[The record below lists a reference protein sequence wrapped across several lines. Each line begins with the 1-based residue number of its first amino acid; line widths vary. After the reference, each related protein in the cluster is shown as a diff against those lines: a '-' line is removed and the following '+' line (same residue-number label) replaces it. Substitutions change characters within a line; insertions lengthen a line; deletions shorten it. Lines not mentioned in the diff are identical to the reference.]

1 MSFNDRFILPSL
13 VPFLVINF
21 SESFSLS
28 IQNGTKQQYNL
39 SFIGHYTNG
48 NKSTKY
54 HSYIKPNNH
63 YWLKVN
69 VTKNTPFKLL
79 REILWETSVTSL
91 LIYFCLATTTVPS
104 ITKERKEKSKAKKP
118 KKIKMSIDVLKN
130 LQIKANVQLVRTCVL
145 VKYLEHHRRKRRLPD
160 RPATYLN
167 DLGKRIEK
175 EGLKQ
180 PGIRLRRKPPNGS
193 FIE

>member
-13 VPFLVINF
+13 VPFLVIYDIDANRQNV
-21 SESFSLS
+21 SESFISMS
-28 IQNGTKQQYNL
+28 TENGTKAQYNL

-69 VTKNTPFKLL
+69 VTKNTQCKLL
-79 REILWETSVTSL
+79 REIPWEISFPSL
-91 LIYFCLATTTVPS
+91 LTYFCLAATTVQS
-104 ITKERKEKSKAKKP
+104 INKERKEKSKAKKP

-130 LQIKANVQLVRTCVL
+130 LQIKKDVQLVRTCAL
-145 VKYLEHHRRKRRLPD
+145 ARYFEHDRRKRRL
-160 RPATYLN
+160 RV
-167 DLGKRIEK
+167 G
-175 EGLKQ
+175 Q
-180 PGIRLRRKPPNGS
+180 PHISL
-193 FIE
+193 I

>member
-1 MSFNDRFILPSL
+1 MYK
-13 VPFLVINF
+13 V
-21 SESFSLS
+21 
-28 IQNGTKQQYNL
+28 QNGTKAQYNL

-79 REILWETSVTSL
+79 REIPWEISFPSL
-91 LIYFCLATTTVPS
+91 LIYFCLAATTVRS

-175 EGLKQ
+175 EV
-180 PGIRLRRKPPNGS
+180 
-193 FIE
+193 

>member
-1 MSFNDRFILPSL
+1 MLAGKRNQGTAWFVFYRSL
-13 VPFLVINF
+13 
-21 SESFSLS
+21 
-28 IQNGTKQQYNL
+28 Y
-39 SFIGHYTNG
+39 NG

-63 YWLKVN
+63 YWRKVN
-69 VTKNTPFKLL
+69 VTKNTPFSLL
-79 REILWETSVTSL
+79 REILWETSFPFL

-104 ITKERKEKSKAKKP
+104 ITEERKEKSKAKKP
-118 KKIKMSIDVLKN
+118 KKINMSIDVLKN

-175 EGLKQ
+175 EVWSNQ
-180 PGIRLRRKPPNGS
+180 GIRLRRKPPNGS
-193 FIE
+193 FIEWGCALGTIESQLFLFKWWSW

>member
-79 REILWETSVTSL
+79 REIPWEISFPSL
-91 LIYFCLATTTVPS
+91 LIYFCLAATTVRS
-104 ITKERKEKSKAKKP
+104 ITKERKEKSKAKKL
-118 KKIKMSIDVLKN
+118 KKIKMSINVLKN
-130 LQIKANVQLVRTCVL
+130 LQIKANVQLVKTCVL
-145 VKYLEHHRRKRRLPD
+145 ARYLEHDRRKRRLPD
-160 RPATYLN
+160 RPPAIYLA
-167 DLGKRIEK
+167 DLGKR
-175 EGLKQ
+175 
-180 PGIRLRRKPPNGS
+180 LRKKVLSNQ
-193 FIE
+193 

>member
-1 MSFNDRFILPSL
+1 MYK
-13 VPFLVINF
+13 V
-21 SESFSLS
+21 
-28 IQNGTKQQYNL
+28 QNGTKAQYNL

-69 VTKNTPFKLL
+69 VTKNIPFKLL
-79 REILWETSVTSL
+79 WEILWETPFVSL
-91 LIYFCLATTTVPS
+91 LIYFCLAATTVPS

-118 KKIKMSIDVLKN
+118 KKINMSIDVLKN

-193 FIE
+193 FIEWGCALGTIENQLFLFKKWSW